1 MVGIHKATY
10 EHLTIIISI
19 EVPYLKSEH
28 GILGEPVQINGVIT
42 FEIWHLRWNNDRKM
56 FVSGFVIT
64 NHESHESQI
73 VSLS

>member
-1 MVGIHKATY
+1 MMVGIHKATY

-42 FEIWHLRWNNDRKM
+42 FEIWHLR
-56 FVSGFVIT
+56 
-64 NHESHESQI
+64 
-73 VSLS
+73 